1 MFVLANPF
9 LIRKAKLIAIAFI
22 HGHSIN
28 GHASKNKGYTKVE
41 RKAVEK
47 VIALYTNT
55 HTQKSKRK
63 MISCYC

>member
-1 MFVLANPF
+1 MDT
-9 LIRKAKLIAIAFI
+9 
-22 HGHSIN
+22 SIN

-55 HTQKSKRK
+55 HAHTKAKEKWYHAIVNQKIATIAILIKR
-63 MISCYC
+63 